1 MKKLWLWS
9 QNFFGRGMK
18 QFMNQ
23 SSAINISL
31 LCFMNQRAEH
41 VRSSDRHLIKEAL
54 LSSQGHNDQKQTY
67 LILAKCFYWFLSC
80 CTTRVHSDNTLYQ
93 ILP

>member
-54 LSSQGHNDQKQTY
+54 LSSQGHNDQKQIFNSSKMLL
-67 LILAKCFYWFLSC
+67 LISLLL
-80 CTTRVHSDNTLYQ
+80 HNTSPLR
-93 ILP
+93 